1 MDAHSPIRPGTDG
14 GDGLLSALRDR
25 STEID
30 VCRCIANSA
39 MPGVVFIL
47 LSHWHVLPSFL
58 ACLFHVRL
66 PEFNT
71 RRESS
76 RWKRSRHLMVQCG
89 EMAATACQLLQTRL
103 PAPSPA

>member
-58 ACLFHVRL
+58 ACLFMYGCPSSTH
-66 PEFNT
+66 E
-71 RRESS
+71 ESPRDGKEVVTS
-76 RWKRSRHLMVQCG
+76 WFSG